1 MKNVIIVG
9 MGAYIAVD
17 VGGTQIRVAVF
28 PQEGIEPLRQK
39 KILTFHKNDAPELRI
54 NDLIAELW
62 PANEKV
68 LGIGVAAPGPL
79 DPKSGVIVKAPN
91 IPAWTN
97 LPLRELIHQRFGAPV
112 ALGNDA
118 NLAAVGEWK
127 FGAGRGHENLVYLTI
142 STGIGGGVICD
153 GRLLLGQSGFAAEL
167 GHVTLLL
174 DGPLCSCGQPGHL
187 EAISSGTGIA
197 NFVAAELEKGVPSS
211 LAPDPYPSARDITLA
226 AQKGDAL
233 AVAALNRAGKY
244 LGLGLANF
252 LQIFNPSIIILGGG
266 VSQSGD
272 LLLKPMKASLNERV
286 MGPEYLTNLTIT
298 LAQLGDMAGLL
309 GALALAREL

>member
-1 MKNVIIVG
+1 MGVYIV
-9 MGAYIAVD
+9 VD

-28 PQEGIEPLRQK
+28 PQEGIKPLRQE
-39 KILTFHKNDAPELRI
+39 KILTFHKNDAPEQRI
-54 NDLIAELW
+54 IDLIAELW
-62 PANEKV
+62 PVNEKV

-79 DPKSGVIVKAPN
+79 DPKAGVIVNAPN
-91 IPAWTN
+91 IPAWIN
-97 LPLRELIHQRFGAPV
+97 LPLRQLIQDRFGVPV

-127 FGAGRGHENLVYLTI
+127 FGAGRGHDNLLYFTI
-142 STGIGGGVICD
+142 STGIGGGAICD
-153 GRLLLGQSGFAAEL
+153 GHLLLGQSGFAAEL
-167 GHVTLLL
+167 GHVTLLP
-174 DGPLCSCGQPGHL
+174 DGPVCSCGQRGHL

-197 NFVAAELEKGVPSS
+197 NYVAAELSKGVPSS
-211 LAPDPYPSARDITLA
+211 LKVDPRPTAKDITQA
-226 AQKGDAL
+226 AQKGDPL
-233 AVAALNRAGKY
+233 AVAALDRAGKY
-244 LGLGLANF
+244 LGLAMANF

-272 LLLKPMKASLNERV
+272 LILKPMKASMLERV

-298 LAQLGDMAGLL
+298 LAQLGDTVGLL